1 MVRFLTKKTPSINTI
16 VVLHVVF
23 SIGFM
28 LMWTF
33 LKRGGDF
40 SVMFCPNEKGFVAG
54 NVSRLGWT
62 ALVTGVLFKYL
73 HFNHLAFYLFNT
85 FLSTISVVIF
95 HSLARTCLDKKLS
108 LYATAIFAFNPAV
121 FYYNNFVLKET
132 ILMLIIVSVMY
143 LFLKAIETNLLWHK
157 IVLLLLLPLLLT
169 REPFC
174 FMFLLLFAFLPKRK
188 MKIMI
193 LLPAVVLLFS
203 VICYANCQDWNFISI
218 YLHSHLGNYGATK
231 IILRHIYGKPTV
243 ITYAELLTTPVLFA
257 KYILLSV
264 YYFFKPG
271 LNDGIKLN
279 CVLIPYDLF
288 FYFILIASFKF
299 RKLLC
304 QRDKIAYS
312 YIGIIFLLVSLVF
325 LIYDP
330 LERYRDSITPLLTM
344 LLVLNFKGWQNMN
357 CLQNASGFIEITAN
371 LIAPTD
377 QKNRITS
384 QSS

>member
-62 ALVTGVLFKYL
+62 A
-73 HFNHLAFYLFNT
+73 NHLAFYLFNT

-143 LFLKAIETNLLWHK
+143 LFLKALKTNLLRYK
-157 IVLLLLLPLLLT
+157 IMLLLLLPLLLT

-174 FMFLLLFAFLPKRK
+174 FMFLLLFAFLPKQK

-218 YLHSHLGNYGATK
+218 SYMANQLLLHM
-231 IILRHIYGKPTV
+231 P
-243 ITYAELLTTPVLFA
+243 
-257 KYILLSV
+257 
-264 YYFFKPG
+264 
-271 LNDGIKLN
+271 
-279 CVLIPYDLF
+279 
-288 FYFILIASFKF
+288 SF
-299 RKLLC
+299 
-304 QRDKIAYS
+304 
-312 YIGIIFLLVSLVF
+312 
-325 LIYDP
+325 
-330 LERYRDSITPLLTM
+330 
-344 LLVLNFKGWQNMN
+344 
-357 CLQNASGFIEITAN
+357 
-371 LIAPTD
+371 
-377 QKNRITS
+377 
-384 QSS
+384 

>member
-1 MVRFLTKKTPSINTI
+1 
-16 VVLHVVF
+16 
-23 SIGFM
+23 
-28 LMWTF
+28 MWTF
-33 LKRGGDF
+33 LKRDGDF
-40 SVMFCPNEKGFVAG
+40 SVMFCPNEKEFVAG
-54 NVSRLGWT
+54 NVTRLGWT
-62 ALVTGVLFKYL
+62 AIVTGVLFKYL

-85 FLSTISVVIF
+85 FLSAVSVVIF
-95 HSLARTCLDKKLS
+95 QSLARTCLNKKLS

-143 LFLKAIETNLLWHK
+143 LFLKALETYLLRYK
-157 IVLLLLLPLLLT
+157 IMLLLLLPLLFT

-188 MKIMI
+188 TRMMM
-193 LLPAVVLLFS
+193 LLPAIILLF
-203 VICYANCQDWNFISI
+203 VIMCYANCLHWNSISR
-218 YLHSHLGNYGATK
+218 YFHSHLGNYGATK
-231 IILRHIYGKPTV
+231 INLQHIYGKPTV

-271 LNDGIKLN
+271 LNNGIKLN

-299 RKLLC
+299 RKFLC

-330 LERYRDSITPLLTM
+330 LERYRDSITPLLTV

-357 CLQNASGFIEITAN
+357 SLQNASDFTEITAN
-371 LIAPTD
+371 LSAPIG

-384 QSS
+384 E

>member
-1 MVRFLTKKTPSINTI
+1 
-16 VVLHVVF
+16 
-23 SIGFM
+23 
-28 LMWTF
+28 MWTF
-33 LKRGGDF
+33 LKRDGDF
-40 SVMFCPNEKGFVAG
+40 SVMFCPNEKAFVAG
-54 NVSRLGWT
+54 NVPRLGWT
-62 ALVTGVLFKYL
+62 AIVTGVLFKYL

-85 FLSTISVVIF
+85 FLSAVSVVIF

-143 LFLKAIETNLLWHK
+143 LFLKALKTNLLRYK
-157 IVLLLLLPLLLT
+157 IMLLLLLPLLLT

-174 FMFLLLFAFLPKRK
+174 FMFLLLFVFLPKRK
-188 MKIMI
+188 MKMMMLLLAIASLLVIM
-193 LLPAVVLLFS
+193 
-203 VICYANCQDWNFISI
+203 CYASRYF
-218 YLHSHLGNYGATK
+218 HSHIGNYGATK
-231 IILRHIYGKPTV
+231 TILRHIYGKPTV

-299 RKLLC
+299 RKFLY

-330 LERYRDSITPLLTM
+330 LERYRDSITPLLTV

-357 CLQNASGFIEITAN
+357 SLQNASDCIEITAN
-371 LIAPTD
+371 LIAPTA

-384 QSS
+384 E